1 MKTHHGHI
9 PVCQYRVLDS
19 WIVNT
24 RS

>member
-19 WIVNT
+19 WT